1 MSATTNLIS
10 KCVQQRS
17 PKLRSFFRKKTSAR
31 YLFVMNG
38 EYLSETNPSDD
49 YSSVVQ
55 LEKRGNTRV
64 QFWN

>member
-1 MSATTNLIS
+1 
-10 KCVQQRS
+10 
-17 PKLRSFFRKKTSAR
+17 
-31 YLFVMNG
+31 MNG

-64 QFWN
+64 QFWNWSQKLKNS